1 MKKRV
6 FKMRFETKYL
16 KIKFNLFVKLRILI
30 KKQRF
35 IRYKPQ
41 SDIKRTFS
49 VVFIKSDA
57 LILRLL
63 L

>member
-1 MKKRV
+1 
-6 FKMRFETKYL
+6 MRFETKYL

-57 LILRLL
+57 LFLRLL